1 MQYKTFFKC
10 FSTEKSL
17 TFFISHRNLKI
28 QTTTFPEGSKK
39 FQMGKKNLVVAEVAR
54 QTLRLCVL

>member
-17 TFFISHRNLKI
+17 TFFILHRNLKI

-39 FQMGKKNLVVAEVAR
+39 IQMGRNFLVVAEVAR